1 MLNKLK
7 KIFINTPAKIIA
19 GVFVFYILFSYF
31 AVNPLAKRIVPWFAE
46 NKLASHASV
55 QKVAFDPFR
64 LKTTIEQFK
73 LTEKNGATLFGFEKL
88 VVDFEVAGLLDWA
101 WKFKEISL
109 TAPQSNIA
117 ISPKGKL
124 NWADLIAKLNE
135 DKSPPSK
142 TIPRVVIDLLAVQQG
157 NVQYIDANR
166 DTPFKA
172 ELTPLSFEL
181 AHFSTL
187 PEDRGDYLIAAK
199 LPAQG
204 GSLKWKGD
212 IGVNP
217 VASKGFI
224 AFDHLQLVN
233 LVDIVKNVDLPFKPS
248 AGDMQASFSY
258 DFSLPNDKP
267 KVMLQNILLTLNNLA
282 GKMKPAAELSLKQ
295 ASAKLPHLDFFI
307 PNNPQTKQQLTF
319 KDLNVKFTDVSLKQ
333 AESNSKVALLTLPQ
347 IDINQVDFDLAASN
361 IDIAQILLTGGAIS
375 ASRNQAGIV
384 NWQQALVNNEASAE
398 QSQTTQ
404 NPTPAENKADSTDKP
419 FSVNIADFQLQHWLA
434 KFEDNSFVH
443 PLNVEVADFNLGFAF
458 AMPEGNIAINQLQSS
473 INGLSAKSALY
484 KTPVVMLDKL
494 NLNQADISLANQ
506 KVDVESIQLSGLKTQ
521 VIKETNKP
529 LNWQSILETV
539 ANNAAKTQIVSN
551 SKAAK
556 QNQKPDW
563 DLSLKKLALDN
574 ANLRY
579 EDRSLKTPVILDVEK
594 LAVELSDASLDQSRS
609 LPINA
614 AFHVK
619 QGGHFIAQGKLTP
632 APLKADLNVKLTQ
645 FALKPFA
652 PYISQLALLKLND
665 GNANVSGKLAVKQ
678 AKNLAVSFNGGFSV
692 NKFSLLEE
700 ATSAPFLGWERV
712 ASNSLSVSLAPDRVH
727 LNELQVVNL
736 VSKFII
742 HEDKT
747 MNITRILRNQ
757 PSANTSATNDATKQ
771 TAATSANE
779 TQSSAAFSNTDI
791 AKPVIVGKTTKSATQ
806 TLPPSTAKNSSSADT
821 FPVSIDTVR
830 IENAEM
836 EFADLSLIPQ
846 FGAHINT
853 LSGVIN
859 GVSTSPTAIAQVEL
873 DGKVDDYGSAR
884 VRGSVQPFQ
893 TTNFTDLKLIFKN
906 LEMNRLTPY
915 SGKFAGRRI
924 DSGKLS
930 VDLEYKIKQRQLAGE
945 NKFILNKLRLG
956 EKVDSADAANL
967 PLDLA
972 IAILEDSDG
981 IIDLDLPISGSL
993 DDPQFSYGKI
1003 VWKAI
1008 KNVLTKIVTSPFRA
1022 LGNLFGSDAAKLEA
1036 ISFEAGSAALAPP
1049 EQEKLKTI
1057 QQALSKRQGLAL
1069 GIIPS
1074 YDSAAD
1080 SRALQE
1086 TTLRRQVAQEMGLKL
1101 DDGQKPGPI
1110 DLTNPKTQK
1119 AVDALH
1125 DTLTKKSLLKKLAA
1139 KLEKPEAGH
1148 YEAALEK
1155 LTTSIVISEPE
1166 LKALAKLRGEV
1177 IQKSLSN
1184 AGVPAER
1191 LHVDA
1196 PIRVTADAKTI
1207 NTKLTLDVAAAKNT
1221 KPEPVTPPVTPAEA
1235 PSTERVK

>member
-1 MLNKLK
+1 MLNNLK
-7 KIFINTPAKIIA
+7 KIFISTPAKIIA
-19 GVFVFYILFSYF
+19 GLFVLYILFSYF
-31 AVNPLAKRIVPWFAE
+31 AVNPLAKRILPWFAE
-46 NKLASHASV
+46 KKLASHASV
-55 QKVAFDPFR
+55 QKVAFDPLR

-73 LTEKNGATLFGFEKL
+73 LTENNGAPLFGFEKL
-88 VVDFEVAGLLDWA
+88 VVDFEVSGLLDWA

-117 ISPKGKL
+117 ISAKGKF

-142 TIPRVVIDLLAVQQG
+142 TIPRVVIDLLSVKQG

-233 LVDIVKNVDLPFKPS
+233 LVNIVKNVDLPFKPS
-248 AGDMQASFSY
+248 AGGIQASFSY

-267 KVMLQNILLTLNNLA
+267 KVVLQNVTLTLNNVA
-282 GKMKPAAELSLKQ
+282 GKMKPAAAFSLKQ
-295 ASAKLPHLDFFI
+295 ASAKLPQLDFSVL
-307 PNNPQTKQQLTF
+307 NKPQLKF
-319 KDLNVKFTDVSLKQ
+319 KDLNIKFTDLSLKQ
-333 AESNSKVALLTLPQ
+333 IDANNTIALLTLPQ
-347 IDINQVDFDLAASN
+347 IDINQVDFDLVARN
-361 IDIAQILLTGGAIS
+361 VNVAQILLARGAIR
-375 ASRNQAGIV
+375 ANRNQAGVI
-384 NWQQALVNNEASAE
+384 NWQQAFVNNDSNAE
-398 QSQTTQ
+398 KIPSTSD
-404 NPTPAENKADSTDKP
+404 NKKTDSSTKP
-419 FSVNIADFQLQHWLA
+419 FSVNIADFQLQHWLGT
-434 KFEDNSFVH
+434 FEDNSFVH
-443 PLNVEVADFNLGFAF
+443 PLNVDIADINLAF
-458 AMPEGNIAINQLQSS
+458 ALSMPEGNLAINQLQSS

-484 KTPVVMLDKL
+484 KMPVVTLDKL
-494 NLNQADISLANQ
+494 SLNQADISLANQ

-521 VIKETNKP
+521 VIKEANKP

-539 ANNAAKTQIVSN
+539 ANSATKIQTVSN
-551 SKAAK
+551 GKAANK
-556 QNQKPDW
+556 QNQKNDW

-574 ANLRY
+574 SNLHF
-579 EDRSLKTPVILDVEK
+579 EDRSLKTPVLLDVEK
-594 LAVELSDASLDQSRS
+594 LAVELSAASLDQSHS
-609 LPINA
+609 LPIKA

-619 QGGHFIAQGKLTP
+619 QGGQFIAQGKLTP
-632 APLKADLNVKLTQ
+632 APLNADLNVKLTQ

-678 AKNLAVSFNGGFSV
+678 AKNLAVLFNGGFSV

-700 ATSAPFLGWERV
+700 ATSVPFLGWERIG
-712 ASNSLSVSLAPDRVH
+712 SNSLSVSLAPDRAH
-727 LNELQVVNL
+727 LSELQVVNL

-747 MNITRILRNQ
+747 MNITRVLRNQ
-757 PSANTSATNDATKQ
+757 PATDASVTNNTTKPNLVKPASETTSS
-771 TAATSANE
+771 TAL
-779 TQSSAAFSNTDI
+779 SNTDI
-791 AKPVIVGKTTKSATQ
+791 AKPVIVGKTTKPATQ
-806 TLPPSTAKNSSSADT
+806 TMPASTAKNANPT
-821 FPVSIDTVR
+821 EAFPVSIDTVR

-846 FGAHINT
+846 FGAHINS

-859 GVSTSPTAIAQVEL
+859 GVSTSPNAIAQVEL

-893 TTNFTDLKLIFKN
+893 ATNFTDLKLIFKN

-1022 LGNLFGSDAAKLEA
+1022 LGNLFGSDAEKLEA
-1036 ISFEAGSAALAPP
+1036 ISFEAGSSALAPP

-1069 GIIPS
+1069 GIMPS
-1074 YDSAAD
+1074 YDGAAD
-1080 SRALQE
+1080 ARALQV

-1101 DDGQKPGPI
+1101 DADQKPGPI

-1119 AVDALH
+1119 AVDALY

-1166 LKALAKLRGEV
+1166 LQALAKARGEA
-1177 IQKSLSN
+1177 IQKSLSD

-1196 PIRVTADAKTI
+1196 PIKVTADAKAI
-1207 NTKLTLDVAAAKNT
+1207 NTKLTLDVAAAKNIQ
-1221 KPEPVTPPVTPAEA
+1221 PEPVTPPA
-1235 PSTERVK
+1235 P

>member
-1 MLNKLK
+1 MLNKIK
-7 KIFINTPAKIIA
+7 KIFINTPTKIIA
-19 GVFVFYILFSYF
+19 GLFIFYILFSYF
-31 AVNPLAKRIVPWFAE
+31 AINPLAKRIVPWFAE
-46 NKLASHASV
+46 NKLVSHASV

-73 LTEKNGATLFGFEKL
+73 LTENNGAPLFGFEKL
-88 VVDFEVAGLLDWA
+88 VVDFEVSGLLDWA
-101 WKFKEISL
+101 WKFKEISI
-109 TAPQSNIA
+109 TAPQANIA

-142 TIPRVVIDLLAVQQG
+142 TIPRVVIGLLSVKQS

-172 ELTPLSFEL
+172 ELAPLSFEL
-181 AHFSTL
+181 ERFSTL
-187 PEDRGDYLIAAK
+187 PKDRGDYLIAAK

-233 LVDIVKNVDLPFKPS
+233 LVNIVKNVDLPFRPS
-248 AGDMQASFSY
+248 DGDIQASFSY

-267 KVMLQNILLTLNNLA
+267 KITLQNIALTLNDLA
-282 GKMKPAAELSLKQ
+282 GKVMPAVELSLKQ
-295 ASAKLPHLDFFI
+295 ASAKLPLLDFAM
-307 PNNPQTKQQLTF
+307 PANPQDKPQLNF
-319 KDLNVKFTDVSLKQ
+319 KNLNIKFTDLSLKQ
-333 AESNSKVALLTLPQ
+333 GQENNQANSKVALLTLPQ
-347 IDINQVDFDLAASN
+347 IDINQVDFDLAARN
-361 IDIAQILLTGGAIS
+361 VNVAQILLARGAIS
-375 ASRNQAGIV
+375 ANRNQAGVV
-384 NWQQALVNNEASAE
+384 NWQQAFVNNDVSV
-398 QSQTTQ
+398 QQ
-404 NPTPAENKADSTDKP
+404 NPAIQEDKNADSVEKP

-434 KFEDNSFVH
+434 TYEDHGFVH
-443 PLNVEVADFNLGFAF
+443 PLNVDIADINLGFAF
-458 AMPEGNIAINQLQSS
+458 AMPEGNIAIHQLQSN

-484 KTPVVMLDKL
+484 KTPIVTLDKL
-494 NLNQADISLANQ
+494 DLNQADISLANQ

-521 VIKETNKP
+521 VLKEANKP

-539 ANNAAKTQIVSN
+539 PNKSAKTQTVSN
-551 SKAAK
+551 NKSASKQDK
-556 QNQKPDW
+556 KPDW

-574 ANLRY
+574 ANLHF
-579 EDRSLKTPVILDVEK
+579 EDHSLKTPVILDVEK
-594 LAVELSDASLDQSRS
+594 VAIELRDASLDQSRS
-609 LPINA
+609 LPIKA

-619 QGGHFIAQGKLTP
+619 QGGQFTAQGKFTP
-632 APLKADLNVKLTQ
+632 APLKADLNIKLTQ

-665 GNANVSGKLAVKQ
+665 GNANISGKLAVKQ
-678 AKNLAVSFNGGFSV
+678 AKNLAVSFDGGFSV

-712 ASNSLSVSLAPDRVH
+712 SSDSLSVSLAPDRVH
-727 LNELQVVNL
+727 LTELQVKNL

-742 HEDKT
+742 HEDKS

-757 PSANTSATNDATKQ
+757 PASAVSVTNDSAKQ
-771 TAATSANE
+771 NLTNQASE
-779 TQSSAAFSNTDI
+779 TNASTVLNNTDI
-791 AKPVIVGKTTKSATQ
+791 AKPAVQVAIVEKTPETSPVSSTKNAS
-806 TLPPSTAKNSSSADT
+806 STDA

-830 IENAEM
+830 IENAEL

-846 FGAHINT
+846 FGAHINS

-859 GVSTSPTAIAQVEL
+859 GVSTSPTAIAQAEL

-884 VRGSVQPFQ
+884 IRGSLQPFQ
-893 TTNFTDLKLIFKN
+893 ATNFTDLKLSFKN

-945 NKFILNKLRLG
+945 NKFILNKLKLG
-956 EKVDSADAANL
+956 EKVDSAEAANL

-1008 KNVLTKIVTSPFRA
+1008 KNVLTKIITSPFRA
-1022 LGNLFGSDAAKLEA
+1022 LGKLFGADADKLEA
-1036 ISFEAGSAALAPP
+1036 ISFDAGSATLAPP

-1074 YDSAAD
+1074 YDSAGD

-1086 TTLRRQVAQEMGLKL
+1086 TLLRRKVAQEMGLKL

-1119 AVDALH
+1119 AVDALY

-1139 KLEKPEAGH
+1139 KLEKPEEGH
-1148 YEAALEK
+1148 YEEALEK
-1155 LTTSIVISEPE
+1155 LTASIVITESE
-1166 LKALAKLRGEV
+1166 LQALAKSRGDA
-1177 IQKSLSN
+1177 IQKGLLD
-1184 AGVPAER
+1184 AGIPAER
-1191 LHVDA
+1191 LHIDA
-1196 PIRVTADAKTI
+1196 PTKVTADAKAI
-1207 NTKLTLDVAAAKNT
+1207 NTKLTLDVAAKNNHA
-1221 KPEPVTPPVTPAEA
+1221 EPVTPATTPS
-1235 PSTERVK
+1235 STEKVE